1 MEYLRSILLVDA
13 NASERALVA
22 DYVRK
27 QVGCVVLEADDTERA
42 LELIES
48 DNISAVITA
57 AFQQGKKGLELLRTV
72 QRLDPE
78 VVMIAAV
85 PTGDRELAVESMR
98 NGAFCYIQT
107 PYVLDEVTIAA
118 ARALRFSDATVERRI
133 PEQRFRKSDG
143 YCGIIGKS
151 KAMEEMFSLIG
162 KVAEDSVS
170 TVLIQG
176 ESGTGKELVAR
187 AIHAMSPRKGKNFVP
202 LNCAAIPGELL
213 ESELFGY
220 VKGAFTGAAQTKT
233 GRVQYADQGTL
244 FLDEIGD
251 MAPNLQAKL
260 LRVLQEREFEPVGGV
275 KSVAV
280 DVRVVAATHRDLEK
294 AVDDGGFREDL
305 FYRLNVFPIFIPPL
319 RDRREDIPLLLDKF
333 VRLFNRN
340 KRVGLLGFEKDAMEA
355 LLAYNW
361 PGNVRE
367 LENLVQR
374 LAIIYE
380 GKVVGIGD
388 LPVKYRG
395 EGRKVQVPV
404 AEVPPPSAEVPWNGV
419 GVDFNA
425 LISDFEDRLIV
436 QAMTTAQGNKREA
449 ARLLNLK
456 RTTLIEKIKKKQ
468 LDQDFD
474 ADADAGD

>member
-13 NASERALVA
+13 NASERAMVA

-27 QVGCVVLEADDTERA
+27 QVGCVVLEADNPERA
-42 LELIES
+42 LEIIES
-48 DNISAVITA
+48 DNISALLTSS
-57 AFQQGKKGLELLRTV
+57 FQHGKKGLELLRTV

-85 PTGDRELAVESMR
+85 PAGDRELAVEVMR

-107 PYVLDEVTIAA
+107 PYILDEVTIAA
-118 ARALRFSDATVERRI
+118 ARALRFSDATVERRV

-162 KVAEDSVS
+162 KVAEDGVS

-294 AVDDGGFREDL
+294 AVGDGGFREDL

-319 RDRREDIPLLLDKF
+319 RERREDIPLLLDKF

-380 GKVVGIGD
+380 GKVVGMGD
-388 LPVKYRG
+388 LPAKYRG
-395 EGRKVQVPV
+395 DGRKVQVQV
-404 AEVPPPSAEVPWNGV
+404 AEVAPPPAAEVSWSGA

-436 QAMTTAQGNKREA
+436 QAMTSAQGNKREA

-468 LDQDFD
+468 LDQDFGP
-474 ADADAGD
+474 DAGD